1 MSPLRWDVLLVG
13 FVLAL
18 PVLALGLRG
27 DLTVEEVTTRLLW
40 CLAAG
45 WARRRAA
52 AASPAPRGRRPGR
65 SRAAARRRDAGVRGQ
80 RAHPRLTA
88 RWSRSAHCGVVRG
101 SAASCRTQ

>member
-1 MSPLRWDVLLVG
+1 MNPLRWDVLLAG

-45 WARRRAA
+45 WGAVALVRLVTTPRTVGGPKSKPRPVTAA
-52 AASPAPRGRRPGR
+52 TEPPSQTSEDTPA
-65 SRAAARRRDAGVRGQ
+65 
-80 RAHPRLTA
+80 H
-88 RWSRSAHCGVVRG
+88 
-101 SAASCRTQ
+101 